1 MSQKFLITE
10 EDKKHIRKQYGLLTE
25 ATEQPF
31 IIQMKTLFGDGLYKN
46 FSPDSKKFLDSELQ
60 KAALYI
66 KNNPNGV
73 PFVKIK
79 AGESQVTNND
89 NEVSPPK
96 EVAPGFLS
104 TERAKMM
111 KTYLSNYLNGLVKS
125 SYLKSTPIFEPIETV
140 IGQTPYDNKVDNP
153 KDKKYK
159 DERFVEVYFEVKPAY
174 QCIVG
179 LTVEVRYVRTAGGSG
194 SDGKPLKCRGGHIC
208 DAAKFDVKL
217 NGIKIGTADLNN
229 GSNGGDRTS
238 GPLQITDVL
247 AKSIIGDTSKNII
260 ISLQCMSGEKCHSST
275 PEIEIKKGTTVVY
288 HQCAP
293 AISQYGDTN
302 EMMILELDNC
312 GNLLKKSDKDA
323 TNTPVT
329 EKTSWVTKTQIP
341 FDINT
346 IKDKIKYVQPDNGSD
361 YSGLVIADFQY
372 GKLYHPPVG
381 EITKDGLK
389 YKVFKVKYSHSPWG
403 YGLNPND
410 YVVYM
415 DGPRSKHDETG
426 QQRDE
431 RKKKEQE
438 LLKSK

>member
-10 EDKKHIRKQYGLLTE
+10 EEKKHIRKQYGLLTE
-25 ATEQPF
+25 ATTEPF

-46 FSPDSKKFLDSELQ
+46 FSPESKKFLDAELQ

-238 GPLQITDVL
+238 GPLQITDAL

-329 EKTSWVTKTQIP
+329 EKTSWVTKTQVP

-361 YSGLVIADFQY
+361 YSGLVAASAQST
-372 GKLYHPPVG
+372 KLFPSPVG
-381 EITKDGLK
+381 EIIKNGLK
-389 YKVFKVKYSHSPWG
+389 YKVYKVKINHEPWG
-403 YGLNPND
+403 YDLNPGD

-415 DGPRSKHDETG
+415 DGPGSKHDETY

>member
-25 ATEQPF
+25 ATTEPF

-46 FSPDSKKFLDSELQ
+46 FKPDNKKFLDAELQ

-73 PFVKIK
+73 PFVKIR

-104 TERAKMM
+104 AERAKMM

-125 SYLKSTPIFEPIETV
+125 GYLKATPIFEPIETV
-140 IGQTPYDNKVDNP
+140 IGSTSYKKDVDNP
-153 KDKKYK
+153 KDNKYK

-329 EKTSWVTKTQIP
+329 EKSSWVTKTQVP

-346 IKDKIKYVQPDNGSD
+346 IKDKIKYVYPDNGSD
-361 YSGLVIADFQY
+361 YSGLIIADLHY
-372 GKLYHPPVG
+372 GKLEHPPVG
-381 EITKDGLK
+381 EITQSGLK
-389 YKVFKVKYSHSPWG
+389 YKVYKVKYSHSPWG

-415 DGPRSKHDETG
+415 DGQGSKHDETG

-431 RKKKEQE
+431 RRKKQQE

>member
-25 ATEQPF
+25 ATTEPF

-46 FSPDSKKFLDSELQ
+46 FSPESKKFLDAELQ

-179 LTVEVRYVRTAGGSG
+179 LTVEVKYVRTAGGSG
-194 SDGKPLKCRGGHIC
+194 SDGQPLKCRGGHIC

-238 GPLQITDVL
+238 GPLQITDAL

-260 ISLQCMSGEKCHSST
+260 ISLQCMSGAKCHSST

-329 EKTSWVTKTQIP
+329 EKSSWVTKTQIP
-341 FDINT
+341 IDVS
-346 IKDKIKYVQPDNGSD
+346 KLKIKYVQPDNGSD
-361 YSGLVIADFQY
+361 YSGLILADAQY

-381 EITKDGLK
+381 EITKNGLK
-389 YKVFKVKYSHSPWG
+389 YKVYKVKYNHEPWG
-403 YGLNPND
+403 YDLNPDD
-410 YVVYM
+410 YVVYL
-415 DGPRSKHDETG
+415 DGPGSKHDETG

-431 RKKKEQE
+431 RIKKKQE